1 MLGGWASHFKRLSES
16 NRGAP
21 GLSELENKVE
31 EMAAKLHANE
41 EGILDCLFTREELGC
56 WSHEEAE
63 VAKGCWP

>member
-1 MLGGWASHFKRLSES
+1 M
-16 NRGAP
+16 
-21 GLSELENKVE
+21 E